1 MCMAFKHR
9 HISGSPLSLPACS
22 CLRIRV
28 TFQAEERK
36 AVPGVRIS
44 QSGSG
49 KNIRRKK
56 GRETLRREHSLT
68 SLTPL
73 LFFLLTSLFAVRLE
87 QAKAEEKKG
96 KETLS
101 YKHL

>member
-1 MCMAFKHR
+1 M
-9 HISGSPLSLPACS
+9 
-22 CLRIRV
+22 V

-44 QSGSG
+44 ESGSG

-56 GRETLRREHSLT
+56 GREASRREHSLT

-73 LFFLLTSLFAVRLE
+73 LFFLLASLSTVHLE

-96 KETLS
+96 KETLF
-101 YKHL
+101 YKDL

>member
-1 MCMAFKHR
+1 M
-9 HISGSPLSLPACS
+9 
-22 CLRIRV
+22 V

-44 QSGSG
+44 EIGSR
-49 KNIRRKK
+49 KNIRREK
-56 GRETLRREHSLT
+56 GRETLRREHSFT

-73 LFFLLTSLFAVRLE
+73 LFFLLTSLSSVRLE

-96 KETLS
+96 KETLF